1 MTVAAAPRVRYR
13 DALAS
18 VEFRALLGASAI
30 SVTGSV
36 VAAVAL
42 TVLVYERTH
51 SPFLSSLTFALGF
64 LPYVV
69 SGVLLSSLVDRLPPR
84 RLLAGS
90 DLACAA
96 LVAPMAL
103 AGTPIPVLLLL
114 LLLVSTVSSVAN
126 GARAA
131 IVRAVVGDGAY
142 VPARSLLRIAAQTA
156 QIGGNGVGGLL
167 LVVLSP
173 RALIVANAL
182 SFAASGTVTRLF
194 LTRRPATGA
203 AGPVLRD
210 SLRGARAALSQRTI
224 RRLLLFGWLVPAF
237 SVFPESIAAPYVL
250 ADGHSRALVGWWL
263 VALPAGVVCGDL
275 LGVWLLSARRQ
286 QRLVVP
292 LAALCFAPY
301 LVFVVS
307 PPVPIA
313 LPLLALAGCG
323 SAYVLGLDAILRD
336 TIPESLFARTMAIN
350 QAGLM
355 TIQGLGFAVAGALA
369 QALSP
374 GRTIALAGL
383 AGLAVVALAAGDL
396 RARLGSDP

>member
-1 MTVAAAPRVRYR
+1 MLSAEAPRVRYR
-13 DALAS
+13 DALVS
-18 VEFRALLGASAI
+18 TEFRALLTASTI

-42 TVLVYERTH
+42 TVLVYERTQ
-51 SPFLSSLTFALGF
+51 SPFLASLTFALGF

-69 SGVLLSSLVDRLPPR
+69 SGTLLSSLVDRLPPR

-103 AGTPIPVLLLL
+103 AGTPTAALLAL

-131 IVRAVVGDGAY
+131 VVRAVVGDAAF
-142 VPARSLLRIAAQTA
+142 VPARSLLRISAQTA

-173 RALIVANAL
+173 RALIVANAI
-182 SFAASGTVTRLF
+182 SFVASGSLMRLC
-194 LTRRPATGA
+194 LRHRAATGA
-203 AGPVLRD
+203 GDAPLLRD
-210 SLRGARAALSQRTI
+210 SLRGARAVMGNRAV

-250 ADGHSRALVGWWL
+250 AQGGSHALVGWWL
-263 VALPAGVVCGDL
+263 AALPVGVVCGDL
-275 LGVWLLSARRQ
+275 LGVWLLRPRLQ
-286 QRLVVP
+286 QRLVAP
-292 LAALCFAPY
+292 LALLCFAPY
-301 LVFVVS
+301 LLFLTG
-307 PPVPIA
+307 PPVALA
-313 LPLLALAGCG
+313 LPLLVCAGFG
-323 SAYVLGLDAILRD
+323 AAYGLGLDTHLRD
-336 TIPESLFARTMAIN
+336 SIPPPLFARAMAIN

-369 QALSP
+369 QVLSP
-374 GRTIALAGL
+374 GAVIAVAG
-383 AGLAVVALAAGDL
+383 ACGLLVVARL
-396 RARLGSDP
+396 RP

>member
-1 MTVAAAPRVRYR
+1 MLSAEAPRVRYR
-13 DALAS
+13 DALVS
-18 VEFRALLGASAI
+18 TEFRALLTASTI
-30 SVTGSV
+30 SITGSV

-42 TVLVYERTH
+42 TVLVYERTQ
-51 SPFLSSLTFALGF
+51 SPFLASLTFALGF
-64 LPYVV
+64 LPYIV
-69 SGVLLSSLVDRLPPR
+69 SGAFLSSLVDRLPPR

-90 DLACAA
+90 DLACAG

-103 AGTPIPVLLLL
+103 SGTPIAALLVL

-131 IVRAVVGDGAY
+131 VVRAVVGDAAF
-142 VPARSLLRIAAQTA
+142 VPARSLLRISAQTA

-173 RALIVANAL
+173 RALILANAI
-182 SFAASGTVTRLF
+182 SFAASGSLMRLF
-194 LTRRPATGA
+194 LRHRPATA
-203 AGPVLRD
+203 AGGAPLLRD
-210 SLRGARAALSQRTI
+210 SLHGARAVMGQPAV

-250 ADGHSRALVGWWL
+250 SQGSSRALVGWWL

-275 LGVWLLSARRQ
+275 LGVWLLRPRLQ
-286 QRLVVP
+286 QRLVAP
-292 LAALCFAPY
+292 LALLCFAPY
-301 LVFVVS
+301 LLFVAE
-307 PPVPIA
+307 PPLALA
-313 LPLLALAGCG
+313 LPLLVCAGLG
-323 SAYVLGLDAILRD
+323 AAYVLGLDTRLRD
-336 TIPESLFARTMAIN
+336 TIPQPLFARAMAIN

-374 GRTIALAGL
+374 GAVIAVAG
-383 AGLAVVALAAGDL
+383 ACGLLVVALL
-396 RARLGSDP
+396 RP